1 MSLAHTEIL
10 ETLRMLQ
17 VDNLDIRTTTLGVN
31 LLDCAGGS
39 VDAVAARVKEKL
51 VSSAGNLVAAA
62 KSVEDEFGI
71 PIVNKRIATTPIALV
86 AGACPED
93 DLSPVARAMDEAAEL
108 CGVDFIGGFS
118 ALVQK
123 GSSRADLRLMRSI
136 PRALATT
143 RHVCASVN
151 LGSTR
156 AGINMDAVLLMARVI
171 KETAALTADTGGLG
185 CAKLVVFCNMVE
197 DNPFVAGANLGVGE
211 AEVVLHAGVSGPGV
225 VRHAIAMLGPTADL
239 ATLAEVVKRTA
250 FKITR
255 MGELVGREVA
265 ARLGVPFGIV
275 DLSLAPT
282 PALGDSVADVLELMG
297 LERTGTHG
305 TTLALALLTDAV
317 KKGGAMAAAH
327 VGGLSGA
334 FIPVSED
341 AGMVEAVRVG
351 ALSLD
356 KLEAMTAVCSVGLDM
371 VAVPGDIPVESLA
384 CLIGDEMAI
393 GMVNHKTTAVRI
405 LPIPGAKPGDEVDY
419 GGLLGTAIVMDVHRW
434 SSAVLA
440 RRGGQVPAPITSLRN

>member
-1 MSLAHTEIL
+1 
-10 ETLRMLQ
+10 
-17 VDNLDIRTTTLGVN
+17 
-31 LLDCAGGS
+31 
-39 VDAVAARVKEKL
+39 
-51 VSSAGNLVAAA
+51 VAAA

-71 PIVNKRIATTPIALV
+71 PIVNKRIAVTPIALV
-86 AGACPED
+86 AAACPEAD
-93 DLSPVARAMDEAAEL
+93 YTPIARAMDAAAEA

-118 ALVQK
+118 ALVHK
-123 GSSRADLRLMRSI
+123 GSTRADANLMRSI
-136 PRALATT
+136 PEALAATE
-143 RHVCASVN
+143 RVCASVN
-151 LGSTR
+151 LGTTR

-171 KETAALTADTGGLG
+171 KETARLTADRHGVG

-197 DNPFVAGANLGVGE
+197 DNPFVAGANLGTGE
-211 AEVVLHAGVSGPGV
+211 GDVVLHCGVSGPGV
-225 VRHAIAMLGPTADL
+225 VRHALAVLGPRADL
-239 ATLAEVVKRTA
+239 DTLAETIKKTA

-265 ARLGVPFGIV
+265 RRLGVPFGVV

-282 PALGDSVADVLELMG
+282 PAPGDSVADVLELMG

-305 TTLALALLTDAV
+305 TTLALAILTDAV
-317 KKGGAMAAAH
+317 KKGGAMAASH

-341 AGMVEAVRVG
+341 AGMVDAVKAG

-356 KLEAMTAVCSVGLDM
+356 KLEAMTAVCSVGMDM
-371 VAVPGDIPVESLA
+371 VAVPGDVPVETLA
-384 CLIGDEMAI
+384 CLLGDELAI
-393 GMVNHKTTAVRI
+393 GMVNAKTTAVRI
-405 LPIPGAKPGDEVDY
+405 IPVPGRKAGDVVDY
-419 GGLLGTAIVMDVHRW
+419 GGLLGSAPVMPVHPW

>member
-1 MSLAHTEIL
+1 MTLAHTEIL

-17 VDNLDIRTTTLGVN
+17 VENLDIRTTTLGVN
-31 LLDCAGGS
+31 LLDCAGGP
-39 VDAVAARVKEKL
+39 VTDVAARIRDKL
-51 VSSAGNLVAAA
+51 IRCAGRLVETANQVS
-62 KSVEDEFGI
+62 DEFGI
-71 PIVNKRIATTPIALV
+71 PIVNKRIAVTPIALV
-86 AGACPED
+86 AAACPESD
-93 DLSPVARAMDEAAEL
+93 YVPLAVAMDEAAEA
-108 CGVDFIGGFS
+108 CGIDFIGGFS
-118 ALVQK
+118 ALVHK
-123 GSSRADLRLMRSI
+123 GATRADLNLMRSI
-136 PRALATT
+136 PAALAATK
-143 RHVCASVN
+143 HVCASVN

-171 KETAALTADTGGLG
+171 KDTAGRTADEGGIG

-211 AEVVLHAGVSGPGV
+211 GDLVLHCGVSGPGA
-225 VRHAIAMLGPTADL
+225 VRHALAVLGPLADL
-239 ATLAEVVKRTA
+239 DTLAETIKKTA

-265 ARLGVPFGIV
+265 RRLEVPFGVV

-282 PALGDSVADVLELMG
+282 PAAGDSVADVLELMG

-305 TTLALALLTDAV
+305 TTLALAMLTDAV
-317 KKGGAMAAAH
+317 KKGGAMAASH

-351 ALSLD
+351 ALTLD
-356 KLEAMTAVCSVGLDM
+356 KLEAMTAVCSVGMDM
-371 VAVPGDIPVESLA
+371 VAVPGDIPVETLA
-384 CLIGDEMAI
+384 CLLGDELAI
-393 GMVNHKTTAVRI
+393 GMVNNKTTAVRI
-405 LPIPGAKPGDEVDY
+405 IPVPGKKEGESVEY
-419 GGLLGTAIVMDVHRW
+419 GGLLGTAPIMPVHRF
-434 SSAVLA
+434 SSAILA

>member
-1 MSLAHTEIL
+1 MSLAHDEIL
-10 ETLRMLQ
+10 QTLRMLQ
-17 VDNLDIRTTTLGVN
+17 VENLDIRTTTLGVN

-39 VDAVAARVKEKL
+39 VQQVADKIHAKL
-51 VSSAGNLVAAA
+51 VRHAGKLVETARG
-62 KSVEDEFGI
+62 VEAEFGI
-71 PIVNKRIATTPIALV
+71 PIVNKRISVTPISLVAAACPEEDYTPIAL
-86 AGACPED
+86 
-93 DLSPVARAMDEAAEL
+93 AMDRAADD
-108 CGVDFIGGFS
+108 CGIDFIGGFT
-118 ALVQK
+118 ALVHK
-123 GSSRADLRLMRSI
+123 GSTRSDERLMRSI
-136 PRALATT
+136 PRALAATK
-143 RHVCASVN
+143 HVCASVN

-156 AGINMDAVLLMARVI
+156 AGINMDATLLMARII
-171 KETAALTADTGGLG
+171 KETAALTADQGGIG

-211 AEVVLHAGVSGPGV
+211 AEIVLHCGVSGPGV
-225 VRHAIAMLGPTADL
+225 VRHAVSLLGPSADM
-239 ATLAEVVKRTA
+239 TMLAETIKRTA

-297 LERTGTHG
+297 VERTGTHG

-341 AGMVEAVRVG
+341 AGMVEAVKLG

-356 KLEAMTAVCSVGLDM
+356 KLEAMTAVCSVGMDM
-371 VAVPGDIPVESLA
+371 VAVPGDIPAETLA

-393 GMVNHKTTAVRI
+393 GMVNNKTTAVRI
-405 LPIPGAKPGDEVDY
+405 VPVPGKKEGEQVEY
-419 GGLLGTAIVMDVHRW
+419 GGLLGTAPIMPVHRW
-434 SSAVLA
+434 SSAILA